1 MAERY
6 IEALILDL
14 EKSLPLTTN
23 RPLQSIFI
31 GGGTPSLIAP
41 NLLDRFLS
49 RANDLFSF
57 ANDIEI
63 TLEANP
69 GTVDVA
75 NFKAYRQSGVNRLSM
90 GIQSFDDSLLKR
102 LGRVHNRAEALKA
115 IKIAR
120 ETFENFNLDL
130 MFALPGQTL
139 SGLKFDLAEA
149 LSAEATHLSFYQLT
163 IEPNTVFAKHTP
175 NDLPDEDLCALMQD
189 TVIETLE
196 AAGFEHYEVSGYAR
210 PGKRCRHNLNY
221 WQFGD
226 YIACGAGAHSK
237 ITLTNDTIVRERR
250 FSNPESFISHAL
262 AGNAVAE
269 SRVVE
274 KDEQAFEFMLNVLRL
289 KEGVDSALL
298 TQRTHLTIEDIREC
312 LDRARRFGL
321 MPESTSRIKATEKG
335 WAFLSDLQEIFL

>member
-1 MAERY
+1 M
-6 IEALILDL
+6 
-14 EKSLPLTTN
+14 
-23 RPLQSIFI
+23 
-31 GGGTPSLIAP
+31 
-41 NLLDRFLS
+41 
-49 RANDLFSF
+49 
-57 ANDIEI
+57 
-63 TLEANP
+63 
-69 GTVDVA
+69 
-75 NFKAYRQSGVNRLSM
+75 
-90 GIQSFDDSLLKR
+90 
-102 LGRVHNRAEALKA
+102 
-115 IKIAR
+115 
-120 ETFENFNLDL
+120 
-130 MFALPGQTL
+130 
-139 SGLKFDLAEA
+139 
-149 LSAEATHLSFYQLT
+149 SFYQLT
-163 IEPNTVFAKHTP
+163 IEANTVFAKHTP
-175 NDLPDEDLCALMQD
+175 NDLPDEDLCAQMQD

-298 TQRTHLTIEDIREC
+298 TQRTHLTMEDIQEN
-312 LDRARRFGL
+312 LNRARGLGL
-321 MPESTSRIKATEKG
+321 MPEGASRIKATGKG
-335 WAFLSDLQEIFL
+335 WAFLSDLQEMFL